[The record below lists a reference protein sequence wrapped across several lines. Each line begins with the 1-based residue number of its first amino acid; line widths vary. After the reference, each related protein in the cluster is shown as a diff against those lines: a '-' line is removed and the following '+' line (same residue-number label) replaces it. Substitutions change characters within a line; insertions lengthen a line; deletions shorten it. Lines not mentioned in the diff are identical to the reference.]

1 MYAMSPASRPSIC
14 RPTAR
19 TLDLI
24 RRETDIVIQ
33 GSTGGKS
40 DLSLAERCVSINEP
54 RTQVASL
61 NMGSVNFG
69 EGVYIN
75 TLPDIRFW
83 IGEMRK
89 HGVVPELEIF
99 DVSMLASIDRLVD
112 EGLLAQPLN
121 YNFCLGFHGA
131 MLADPRHLYYLS
143 SLLPP
148 GSHWGFIHEG
158 MRDYRM
164 LAAALGLG
172 ARAVRVGFED
182 GRHLAPDRVAPSNVE
197 LVKRLADLVR
207 PARLRDRHARRGARP
222 TGRLEELTLYR
233 IETED
238 LGRKVYKVLKSMIIN
253 GDLQSGEKLVQEE
266 LAERL
271 GVSRTPLLSAFS
283 KLEQENLVETLP
295 ASRRLRAP
303 LQPQGAA
310 STSTTSAAGWS
321 RWRRATPRPTSRRSR
336 SRALRGCSTPS
347 TRPPAAATRSAQ
359 KRTDYDFHMEVLRCC
374 GNRFL
379 FDMLATHH
387 HHHDRNTNGLL
398 KPAER
403 SSGAPR
409 ADGRP
414 RRARSGARRPASCSS
429 TWTGGDEPL
438 SRAVRPGR
446 DRG

>member
-1 MYAMSPASRPSIC
+1 MNENTVVISVAPVAHVGTVIPTGAKNPITPEEIATEVIGCAAAGASMVHLHVRDVTGEQTFDLS
-14 RPTAR
+14 TYSR

-40 DLSLAERCVSINEP
+40 NLSLAERCVSINEL

-182 GRHLAPDRVAPSNVE
+182 GRQLAQDRVAPNNVE
-197 LVKRLADLVR
+197 LVKRLADLVDLLGFEIAS
-207 PARLRDRHARRGARP
+207 PAEARA
-222 TGRLEELTLYR
+222 
-233 IETED
+233 
-238 LGRKVYKVLKSMIIN
+238 
-253 GDLQSGEKLVQEE
+253 Q
-266 LAERL
+266 L
-271 GVSRTPLLSAFS
+271 GVSRS
-283 KLEQENLVETLP
+283 
-295 ASRRLRAP
+295 
-303 LQPQGAA
+303 
-310 STSTTSAAGWS
+310 
-321 RWRRATPRPTSRRSR
+321 
-336 SRALRGCSTPS
+336 
-347 TRPPAAATRSAQ
+347 
-359 KRTDYDFHMEVLRCC
+359 
-374 GNRFL
+374 
-379 FDMLATHH
+379 
-387 HHHDRNTNGLL
+387 
-398 KPAER
+398 
-403 SSGAPR
+403 
-409 ADGRP
+409 
-414 RRARSGARRPASCSS
+414 
-429 TWTGGDEPL
+429 
-438 SRAVRPGR
+438 
-446 DRG
+446 